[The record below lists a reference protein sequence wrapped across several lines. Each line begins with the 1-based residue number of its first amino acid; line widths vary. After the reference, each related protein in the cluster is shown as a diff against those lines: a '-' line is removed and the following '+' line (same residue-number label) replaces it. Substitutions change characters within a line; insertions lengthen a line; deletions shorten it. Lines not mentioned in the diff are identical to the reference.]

1 MLRQQGPTQSPWIDT
16 SQLGS
21 IDNLLVL
28 REGQVLDFK
37 SARIQARDL
46 AEILVAFANADG
58 GTVAIGVENDKT
70 VSGIRRY
77 QDNVAELLRAPFDH
91 CEPPVSVQVEELPCR
106 NTDGDEDALLLLHV
120 ARSQRVH
127 NTTRKVAFV
136 RIGDQNRR
144 LSAQDVI
151 QLAYDKG
158 QAEYEM
164 EPAAG
169 ATLSDI
175 DRALLARYR
184 NVVRARGETPSLLKA
199 RELASGEGDALRLNV
214 AGVLLFAQRP
224 QHWHPRCGIRV
235 VKWEGTE
242 RRTGTQLNVVKDRI
256 FELPL
261 PKLLDV
267 TFDFVGTLLRE
278 FTRLGP
284 DGKFVTTPE
293 FPPFVWKE
301 AITNAVVHRSYAN
314 RGRQIEVFLFDD
326 RLEVQS
332 PGELPASLRADT
344 LRGSHFS
351 RNPRIVRVMAEL
363 RYVRDFGE
371 GIDRMFHEMEAAGL
385 PPPEFEE
392 VPGALM
398 ATLRNGLS
406 ATPTPTVERRLP
418 ASVLAQLNERQ
429 KRVLEV
435 VTQQGSISNRQFQ
448 QIFPVTYDTA
458 HRDLKRLVELG
469 LLRVEGKGRAT
480 RYVLS

>member
-1 MLRQQGPTQSPWIDT
+1 MLRQQGPAQSPWIDT
-16 SQLGS
+16 SQLLS
-21 IDNLLVL
+21 VDDLLFY

-37 SARIQARDL
+37 NARIHPRDL

-58 GTVAIGVENDKT
+58 GTVVLGVEDNKT
-70 VSGIRRY
+70 VSGTRHY
-77 QDNVAELLRAPFDH
+77 QSNVAEILRAPFDH
-91 CEPPVSVQVEELPCR
+91 CEPPVSMQVEELSCR
-106 NTDGDEDALLLLHV
+106 NADGETDALLLLHV
-120 ARSQRVH
+120 VRSQRVH
-127 NTTRKVAFV
+127 STTRKVTLV

-144 LSAQDVI
+144 LNAQDVI

-158 QAEYEM
+158 QAEYEV
-164 EPAAG
+164 EETSG
-169 ATLSDI
+169 ATLADLDSD
-175 DRALLARYR
+175 LLFNYQETVGAQ
-184 NVVRARGETPSLLKA
+184 GEAHKVLKA
-199 RELASGEGDALRLNV
+199 RELATGNGNVLRLNM

-242 RRTGTQLNVVKDRI
+242 RRTGADLNVVKDRQI
-256 FELPL
+256 ELPL
-261 PKLLDV
+261 PKLLDE

-293 FPPFVWKE
+293 FPPFVWQE

-314 RGRQIEVFLFDD
+314 RGRQTEVFLFDD
-326 RLEVQS
+326 HLEVQS

-371 GIDRMFHEMEAAGL
+371 GIDRMFREMEAAGL

-392 VPGALM
+392 IPGALKV
-398 ATLRNGLS
+398 TLRNGLS
-406 ATPTPTVERRLP
+406 VAAVPSAQRRLP
-418 ASVLAQLNERQ
+418 LSVLAQLNDRQ

-435 VTQQGSISNRQFQ
+435 VAQQGSITNSQCQ
-448 QIFPVTYDTA
+448 QLFSVSYRTA
-458 HRDLKRLVELG
+458 HRDLSQLVEF
-469 LLRVEGKGRAT
+469 LLLKPQGRGRAT
-480 RYVLS
+480 RYTFR